1 MADAAL
7 PSRDR
12 VEGYFKELNNWGR
25 WGHDDQLGTVNLIT
39 PAKQAQ
45 AQRLIKKGR
54 TVSLA
59 RDVVPR
65 PVYMYHMTFPSKRER
80 VDVVLDRF
88 DMVYHG
94 FWITH
99 VDALCHV
106 GWDGELYNG
115 RPFAESLTTEGA
127 LWCPIDPIFE
137 RGITTRGV
145 FLDIAAGRKEGYV
158 TVGHPVTPKELDE
171 AERRAGV
178 KVEPGDVVVV
188 RSGDEKFRLE
198 NPDWKPRISEHPG
211 LHLSCLEWFRAQ
223 DIAEDKDLLLRS
235 ALRRRFVGLHGP
247 VERRGRD
254 FRRNEPPVLEGGT
267 ERAENPGDLGARQ
280 LHGIDAQ
287 EPTLV
292 MVEVHEIQA
301 DAAFPRA
308 GDGNMPT
315 PESQTFHGRLEH
327 GASDCIPHHVD
338 APAGRRGP
346 HRVRQ
351 GSGRRIDEQVGTGS
365 MCILSGCANDSRVVK
380 MCDLRSRLT
389 HGTGNADDEDH
400 FSGAELGGFD
410 QCTPRRDIR
419 DAYRGGLSHGQIAGL
434 FGKGVGRH
442 DHVFGVRPV
451 AEHPEAGSAPPDL
464 EPDKAVSLH
473 HNTCIVTTRYPW

>member
-1 MADAAL
+1 MADAGL
-7 PSRDR
+7 PTRDR

-59 RDVVPR
+59 RDVIPR

-80 VDVVLDRF
+80 ADVVLDRF

-158 TVGHPVTPKELDE
+158 TVGHPVTPRELDE

-188 RSGDEKFRLE
+188 RSGDERFRVE

-211 LHLSCLEWFRAQ
+211 LHLSCLEWFRAK
-223 DIAEDKDLLLRS
+223 DIAGISWDMMDERPSRYPGFGMS
-235 ALRRRFVGLHGP
+235 AHLAIPFLGLALIDNSDP
-247 VERRGRD
+247 ERLAKACAEEG
-254 FRRNEPPVLEGGT
+254 RNEFLFTATPLRLV
-267 ERAENPGDLGARQ
+267 GAT
-280 LHGIDAQ
+280 G
-287 EPTLV
+287 
-292 MVEVHEIQA
+292 
-301 DAAFPRA
+301 
-308 GDGNMPT
+308 
-315 PESQTFHGRLEH
+315 
-327 GASDCIPHHVD
+327 
-338 APAGRRGP
+338 APA
-346 HRVRQ
+346 
-351 GSGRRIDEQVGTGS
+351 
-365 MCILSGCANDSRVVK
+365 
-380 MCDLRSRLT
+380 
-389 HGTGNADDEDH
+389 
-400 FSGAELGGFD
+400 
-410 QCTPRRDIR
+410 
-419 DAYRGGLSHGQIAGL
+419 
-434 FGKGVGRH
+434 
-442 DHVFGVRPV
+442 
-451 AEHPEAGSAPPDL
+451 HPLA
-464 EPDKAVSLH
+464 
-473 HNTCIVTTRYPW
+473 IF